1 MKGIELQK
9 AMGNF
14 YEAPAMDVVE
24 LDAEG
29 VLCMSGANE
38 EWNEETL
45 PE

>member
-1 MKGIELQK
+1 MKGIGLQK
-9 AMGNF
+9 AVKSV

-38 EWNEETL
+38 EWNEDTL

>member
-9 AMGNF
+9 AVKNV
-14 YEAPAMDVVE
+14 YEAPAIDVVE

-38 EWNEETL
+38 EWNEEAL